1 MEWRSILGNSFHRT
15 RISLRSVQT
24 LFLLSVLFAL
34 VLGADTRAATECD
47 AVELQRFNVTPN
59 DITYNRL
66 LCSGLRELAQDR
78 PRAAADRFREA
89 LDLWFLERPNFDL
102 LSRYALALHRSGAR
116 AAARRALRIAALTL
130 EVYIGV
136 SRCEETEDDVA
147 LVIPKRRTVEPE
159 VREAARRIMCGAAF
173 NSYLGGVDL
182 DRLYRS
188 YDLLEL
194 HYRIKREIEQE

>member
-1 MEWRSILGNSFHRT
+1 M
-15 RISLRSVQT
+15 RSVQT
-24 LFLLSVLFAL
+24 LFLLPVLFAV
-34 VLGADTRAATECD
+34 VLGSETSATTECD
-47 AVELQRFNVTPN
+47 AVELQRFDLTPN
-59 DITYNRL
+59 AITYNRL
-66 LCSGLRELAQDR
+66 VCDGKTELAQGR
-78 PRAAADRFREA
+78 PRPATDLFREA

-102 LSRYALALHRSGAR
+102 LSRYALALYRSGER
-116 AAARRALRIAALTL
+116 AAARRTLRIAALTL
-130 EVYIGV
+130 EVYFGV

-173 NSYLGGVDL
+173 ISYLGGVDL